1 MSQLLVVLNDKE
13 LSKILQGKISSKYG
27 VEVIVKPSSADAI
40 SILQILPD
48 MELILCNDVIGK
60 DPVAQKLGDWLIAN
74 KEDLSKEI
82 DLVILGEKT
91 TNYPKAIAI
100 GENPTYQKIIDYIGF
115 LLGKEERN
123 ILVEEEAMERER
135 IEKERAD
142 RERELR
148 LQAEAEERERF
159 EKEIAEQHRK
169 AREEAEKV
177 RLEREKEEKKR
188 AIEERIQRGKA
199 RQEKL
204 EQEKLEK
211 EKADKERLE
220 KEKIE
225 KEKIEAEKN
234 EKERLAKEKVEKEKL
249 EKEKAEKERLE
260 KERLLKEIADK
271 ERLEKEL
278 LLKEKEMLLKEK
290 ERLEK
295 EKEQLAKEKERL
307 EKERIR
313 EQEARERIE
322 RGKERIA
329 KVAREK
335 AEKDRLEKER
345 FEQEKAEK
353 EREQLENEKRKE
365 IEARAKIEK
374 SKEQI
379 AMIAKERAE
388 AGKKQ
393 AKLAEAEHE
402 ENENEKTTVFKL
414 PGLQKPQG
422 AIAADIKATTV
433 EYHSISIIYFMNLA
447 ETTLDFSAYAR
458 IKKSDGFEYIKKFQP
473 DMKLSAKD
481 LERVLVRCGKE
492 LYINSE
498 EASKANAF
506 LNNLFLERF
515 KNPNLS
521 FPERMKLNS
530 DSFEILLEVFK
541 NSSFDKYNIEIIKV
555 LVKSIDILM
564 NTESGIN
571 DFRLSIKNNKLT
583 YGYTHLHLTCFIFL
597 QIYDKFLWSKEHT
610 KNKIIYL
617 SLFHDLCLKS
627 DRLIKI
633 HHRYFAESSNLSED
647 EKNLIF
653 SHADSAATILEN
665 IIKAPKEL
673 TNFVREHHGI
683 KSGKGFSE
691 SLSITASPVCMAFV
705 AIEDFVTRYLVCL
718 EKNDNSDQKQLGA
731 ISLVEVF
738 DELKIKYNKLTYV
751 EVVQQIQS
759 YFTHL

>member
-13 LSKILQGKISSKYG
+13 LTKILQGKLSLKYG
-27 VEVIVKPSSADAI
+27 FEVIVKTSSIDAI

-48 MELILCNDVIGK
+48 IELILCCDVIGN
-60 DPVAQKLGDWLIAN
+60 DHLAQKIGDWLIAN
-74 KEDLSKEI
+74 KEAVNNEI
-82 DLVILGEKT
+82 ELVILGEKM
-91 TNYPKAIAI
+91 TNYSKAIAI
-100 GENPTYQKIIDYIGF
+100 GANSSYQKIIDYIGF

-123 ILVEEEAMERER
+123 ILVEEAAMEQER
-135 IEKERAD
+135 IEKEKAN
-142 RERELR
+142 RER
-148 LQAEAEERERF
+148 LQ
-159 EKEIAEQHRK
+159 KEN
-169 AREEAEKV
+169 
-177 RLEREKEEKKR
+177 EEKKKV
-188 AIEERIQRGKA
+188 IEERIQRGNA
-199 RQEKL
+199 RLEKL
-204 EQEKLEK
+204 EQEKLAK
-211 EKADKERLE
+211 EK
-220 KEKIE
+220 
-225 KEKIEAEKN
+225 
-234 EKERLAKEKVEKEKL
+234 LAKEN
-249 EKEKAEKERLE
+249 AEKERLE
-260 KERLLKEIADK
+260 KEHLV
-271 ERLEKEL
+271 
-278 LLKEKEMLLKEK
+278 KEKEKEK
-290 ERLEK
+290 EQALN
-295 EKEQLAKEKERL
+295 EKEQLAKEKERS
-307 EKERIR
+307 EKERRR
-313 EQEARERIE
+313 EQEALERIE
-322 RGKERIA
+322 KGKERIA

-335 AEKDRLEKER
+335 AEKES
-345 FEQEKAEK
+345 
-353 EREQLENEKRKE
+353 LENKKRKE
-365 IEARAKIEK
+365 IEVQEKIEK
-374 SKEQI
+374 SKEKI
-379 AMIAKERAE
+379 AMLVP
-388 AGKKQ
+388 GKDGPGKNHVEQ
-393 AKLAEAEHE
+393 E
-402 ENENEKTTVFKL
+402 ELQSEESDNEKTTVFKL
-414 PGLQKPQG
+414 PAKQKHQ
-422 AIAADIKATTV
+422 DDYVSDKKVTTV

-564 NTESGIN
+564 KTESGIN
-571 DFRLSIKNNKLT
+571 DFRLSIKNNKLA

-597 QIYDKFLWSKEHT
+597 QIYDKFPWSKEHT

-633 HHRYFAESSNLSED
+633 HHRYFSESSNLNED

-683 KSGKGFSE
+683 TSGKSFTE
-691 SLSITASPVCMAFV
+691 SLSITTSPVCMAFI
-705 AIEDFVTRYLVCL
+705 AIEDFVTRYLACL

-738 DELKIKYNKLTYV
+738 DELKIKYNKLTYA